1 MLDIILWAITLTLSG
16 IILYLRIKEELDD
29 LKNERSETIQENKQQ
44 SDIKKA
50 SAYISFKSEQGEA
63 KISEQK
69 NFEIQLKN
77 KYLISRYKS
86 KLLAIEPRLVFE
98 EPTQKDFKKIYL
110 TFKAR
115 KNIIAALYQLVEEGI
130 QPHELEII
138 IKTLI
143 DHIRPHCTKEEIE
156 LIEAYEK
163 LQTRIQEFKKRRIE
177 LLEDLQ
183 EKRKII
189 NERKNIRQN
198 NNSARTKIVL
208 EEEIRENVIKKAA
221 KELSK
226 EIELIC
232 KLT

>member
-1 MLDIILWAITLTLSG
+1 MLDIILWTITLTLSG
-16 IILYLRIKEELDD
+16 TILYLRIKEELDD
-29 LKNERSETIQENKQQ
+29 LKKEKSEAISKNKQQ
-44 SDIKKA
+44 SEIKKA
-50 SAYISFKSEQGEA
+50 SQYIPLKSEWAGTR
-63 KISEQK
+63 ISEQK
-69 NFEIQLKN
+69 NFDIQLKN
-77 KYLISRYKS
+77 KDLISRYKS

-98 EPTQKDFKKIYL
+98 APALKDFEKIYP
-110 TFKAR
+110 TFRAR

-130 QPHELEII
+130 QPHELERI
-138 IKTLI
+138 IKKLI

-163 LQTRIQEFKKRRIE
+163 LQARIQEFKRRRIE

-189 NERKNIRQN
+189 NTGKDLKQSN
-198 NNSARTKIVL
+198 NYAKAEIVW
-208 EEEIRENVIKKAA
+208 EEEIRKAA